1 MDASPALYPPRVLVV
16 DDETQVRNLFGRFL
30 RHSGMVVA
38 LAPDGVLGLA
48 LARTHVPD
56 AIVSDLD
63 MPRMDGVAF
72 CRALR
77 GDPLTRAI
85 PIVIVSGDGDERL
98 RAALDAGCDAILH
111 KPCSGRVLIA
121 CVEHLLG
128 RAPRFADGGSV
139 PGRAIER

>member
-1 MDASPALYPPRVLVV
+1 MDASAALHTPHVLVV
-16 DDETQVRNLFGRFL
+16 DDETQVRTLFGRFL
-30 RHSGMVVA
+30 QHSGMKVA
-38 LAPDGVLGLA
+38 FAPDGLLGLS
-48 LARTHVPD
+48 LARTQVPD
-56 AIVSDLD
+56 VIVTDLH

-85 PIVIVSGDGDERL
+85 PIVAVSGDGDERL
-98 RAALDAGCDAILH
+98 RAALDAGCDAIIP

-128 RAPRFADGGSV
+128 RTARFTDGGGL
-139 PGRAIER
+139 PGRSIER